1 MGKARPVVIRIRY
14 ADLPEGTHVD
24 VRSEGRTTV
33 IYLLPALSR
42 AQRRAALT
50 KARQAALVGR
60 SPRLPLVPL
69 TLAICADR
77 AKLTLRAAASAARV
91 HPVGFAVP
99 SAILITAVVL
109 YTFVSSV
116 TIHLARPPQAAGPG
130 AHPPAV
136 SRSQG
141 GPGSAQPSHMGTGN
155 GGNVGGK
162 AGGNTPP
169 AGRAGGSGQGRPSSS
184 ALPSSQPT
192 SPVTSPPGP
201 GPTSSPPPSS
211 PAPSPSPTGGGSGS
225 GGNGLCVTLL
235 GVQVCAGLR

>member
-1 MGKARPVVIRIRY
+1 MGKARPIVIRIRY
-14 ADLPEGTHVD
+14 ADLPEGSHVD
-24 VRSEGRTTV
+24 VKSEGRTTV

-60 SPRLPLVPL
+60 SPRLPLVPF

-77 AKLTLRAAASAARV
+77 TKITLRAAASAARV

-116 TIHLARPPQAAGPG
+116 TIHLAPPPQAAGRG
-130 AHPPAV
+130 ARPPVV
-136 SRSQG
+136 SGSQG
-141 GPGSAQPSHMGTGN
+141 APGSAQPSHKGTGS
-155 GGNVGGK
+155 GGTVG
-162 AGGNTPP
+162 TSP
-169 AGRAGGSGQGRPSSS
+169 AGPAGGSGQNEPAPSARPSPQ
-184 ALPSSQPT
+184 PS

-201 GPTSSPPPSS
+201 GPTSSPSPTN
-211 PAPSPSPTGGGSGS
+211 PAPSPSPTGGGGS
-225 GGNGLCVTLL
+225 GLCVTLL
-235 GVQVCAGLR
+235 GVQVCANTR